1 MMLFLCDLIDKCR
14 SLRVNLGHKA
24 RSDNQG
30 IISWI
35 YQKFSKTNPKII
47 IYHEGKLE

>member
-1 MMLFLCDLIDKCR
+1 MNIIFYNMMLFLCDLIDKCR

-30 IISWI
+30 ILVENIRS
-35 YQKFSKTNPKII
+35 FPKQIPR
-47 IYHEGKLE
+47 